1 MEKTCENCEDY
12 IVCLQTTGKEPKKVC
27 SDWKLDFMTYQN
39 MMKEATK
46 GVKDINEIEKI
57 AKGILNK

>member
-27 SDWKLDFMTYQN
+27 SDWKLDFMAYQN
-39 MMKEATK
+39 IMQETAK
-46 GVKDINEIEKI
+46 GTKDINEIEKI